1 MNLVFVLLGFFDTVA
16 AALILFPSYFPFSE
30 ALMLYAMM
38 YLLIKGSLF
47 FLTALSS
54 RNIHPLCMGFNIID
68 IITGLIL
75 GSIVLGIPLGV
86 FEKFAFVSALKGL
99 YCFIFPIF
107 S

>member
-1 MNLVFVLLGFFDTVA
+1 MNPIFVLLGFFDTVA
-16 AALILFPSYFPFSE
+16 AALILFPSYFPFLE
-30 ALMLYAMM
+30 TLMPYAMM
-38 YLLIKGSLF
+38 YLLVKGSFF

-54 RNIHPLCMGFNIID
+54 RNIHPLCMSFNIID

-75 GSIVLGIPLGV
+75 GSMVLGIPLGI

-99 YCFIFPIF
+99 YCFISPIF